1 MNILFHV
8 PSRLQ
13 NPCNRTYDNTMYKKP
28 KALRCLIKHC
38 SMKKY
43 SVGVGL
49 ISRNETEVSGHGQAL
64 AALPLGKE
72 PLLPIY

>member
-1 MNILFHV
+1 MFSFMFLLGYKILVTELTTTLCIRNLKFL
-8 PSRLQ
+8 P
-13 NPCNRTYDNTMYKKP
+13 
-28 KALRCLIKHC
+28 CLIKHC